1 MTKIDRLSRSSP
13 WIDLAFVERERTP
26 RPVIEVGI
34 RLHLSGLSLSN
45 TKRELEKLGVERSR
59 TAIHNWVQKADLQPT
74 SDTAPNQI
82 AVDETVIRVN
92 GERCWLYAAV
102 NPDTNELLH
111 ARLFQTLTTQLTLRF
126 LRELR
131 EKQQVEQATF
141 LVDRARHLQAALARL
156 GLRFQY
162 ERHGNRN
169 SAERVFR
176 EVKRRTS
183 SFSNAFRN
191 AEIETAESW
200 LQAFA
205 VWHNS
210 CQT

>member
-1 MTKIDRLSRSSP
+1 LE
-13 WIDLAFVERERTP
+13 FVERERTP
-26 RPVIEVGI
+26 RHAIEVGI

-59 TAIHNWVQKADLQPT
+59 TAIHKWVQKADLQPT
-74 SDTAPNQI
+74 SDTVQNQI

-92 GERCWLYAAV
+92 GEQCWLYAAI
-102 NPDTNELLH
+102 NPATNEFLH
-111 ARLFQTLTTQLTLRF
+111 VRLFQTLTTQLALLF

-141 LVDRARHLQAALARL
+141 LVDGAQYLQSALNRL

-162 ERHGNRN
+162 VRHGNRN
-169 SAERVFR
+169 RIERVFR
-176 EVKRRTS
+176 EVERRTS
-183 SFSNAFRN
+183 SFANAFRN
-191 AEIETAESW
+191 VELETAESW

-210 CQT
+210 CQS